1 MAVNFIDEVQ
11 EQRVQLCKLYEQKE
25 TLDKNIEGVK
35 QIIAT
40 LEYAADRVKTDE
52 QQQQQQQSNKGDK

>member
-52 QQQQQQQSNKGDK
+52 QQQQQSNKGDK

>member
-1 MAVNFIDEVQ
+1 MAVNFIDEIQ

-40 LEYAADRVKTDE
+40 LEYAAERVKTDE
-52 QQQQQQQSNKGDK
+52 QPQQQQSNKGDK

>member
-1 MAVNFIDEVQ
+1 MAVNFIDEIQ

-40 LEYAADRVKTDE
+40 LEYAAERVKTDE
-52 QQQQQQQSNKGDK
+52 QPQQQQQSNKGDK

>member
-1 MAVNFIDEVQ
+1 MAINFTEEADN
-11 EQRVQLCKLYEQKE
+11 QRLQLCKLYEQKE
-25 TLDKNIEGVK
+25 ALDKNIEGVK

-52 QQQQQQQSNKGDK
+52 QPQQPQQSTKGK